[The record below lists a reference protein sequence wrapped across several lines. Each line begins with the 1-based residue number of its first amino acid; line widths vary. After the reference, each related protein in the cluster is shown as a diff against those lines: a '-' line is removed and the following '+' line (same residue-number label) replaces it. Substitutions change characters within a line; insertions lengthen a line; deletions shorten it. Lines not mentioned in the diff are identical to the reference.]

1 MRIGEILIQQKLLTR
16 EALAE
21 ALEAQVLQGGRL
33 GTNLVELGLVQE
45 RDLAKALGQQHGV
58 AYAAGEMI
66 PDPKALEVLDLNY
79 ADTMDLLPM
88 RMETTRI
95 SIATLN
101 PRDIKTLDAIAFKT
115 GKRVVPVVIPE
126 FRMNQML
133 RKYCKAFRPLRPI
146 DLGQI
151 GKAQQAAEKA
161 GKGASSGPDLMSED
175 EFQSMY
181 AHALSGE
188 SAVAATPAKVASSPA
203 PQPSIPAA
211 TQVPEAPPPITATP
225 SQAAGRPPPPAAP
238 AAEPLAPPPPVVTP
252 PPEPLTFAAAQAAL
266 AKSDDRED
274 VARNVL
280 RFALSKWKRTLLLAV
295 QGDLVTGWRGFG
307 EGVNEQGVQRIAIS
321 LRTPTPVKLV
331 RDTRSHFIGTIKQ
344 DASMDTFYKL
354 LGGGYPT
361 TAVMLPLLVRGNVVH
376 ILYVDNGPKKLTAP
390 DVGELLILSQS
401 VGRSYEAMIQRRKA
415 G

>member
-1 MRIGEILIQQKLLTR
+1 MRIGEILIQLKLLTPDG
-16 EALAE
+16 LAE

-45 RDLAKALGQQHGV
+45 RDLAKALGQLHGV
-58 AYAAGEMI
+58 AYAAGEMV
-66 PDPKALEVLDLNY
+66 PDPKALELLDLNY

-88 RMETTRI
+88 RLEPTRI
-95 SIATLN
+95 SIATMN
-101 PRDIKTLDAIAFKT
+101 PRDVKTLDAIAFKT
-115 GKRVVPVVIPE
+115 GKRVVPVVVPE
-126 FRMNQML
+126 FRMNQLL
-133 RKYCKAFRPLRPI
+133 RKHCKAFRPLRPI

-151 GKAQQAAEKA
+151 GKANKPQAEKA
-161 GKGASSGPDLMSED
+161 RSAGGADLMSED

-181 AHALSGE
+181 AQVLSGE
-188 SAVAATPAKVASSPA
+188 TAAAAKATASVPTATAPSSPQPVPPAPVPAATPQPQAPA
-203 PQPSIPAA
+203 PVSAPVPAA
-211 TQVPEAPPPITATP
+211 PPEVVAPPP
-225 SQAAGRPPPPAAP
+225 S
-238 AAEPLAPPPPVVTP
+238 
-252 PPEPLTFAAAQAAL
+252 PLTFAEAQAAL

-280 RFALSKWKRTLLLAV
+280 RFALSKWKRTVLFAV

-307 EGVNEQGVQRIAIS
+307 AGVQEQAVQRIAIS
-321 LRTPTPVKLV
+321 LRTPSPVKLV
-331 RDTRSHFIGTIKQ
+331 RDTRSHFIGAIKQ
-344 DASMDTFYKL
+344 DPGMDVFYKL

-415 G
+415 N